1 MAPALIIAFVLLPLV
16 PVVRHGIRPWVL
28 IGFFA
33 VLIVGGTVTQS
44 NWEAAHLDES
54 IELALLLVG
63 VPALM
68 VAAGRAG
75 APAAAIWG
83 VGLVTLVAV
92 VALGR
97 VQKDQY
103 LENRYLADVAP
114 PLTGGFRA
122 TPQWTPL
129 QEWGREAQDARIGVV
144 GRAAAFGQYF
154 FYGNDLSNHVQY
166 LGEELRRGT
175 YRPINNCVLWRE
187 AINEGDYDYVV
198 TTPRVGESEDRD
210 PPENLWTFQRP
221 EREAR
226 PPLRPR
232 ADLHDQRQ
240 ARPRHL

>member
-1 MAPALIIAFVLLPLV
+1 M
-16 PVVRHGIRPWVL
+16 VRHGIRPWLL

-33 VLIVGGTVTQS
+33 VLIVGGTVTQPS
-44 NWEAAHLDES
+44 WEAAHLDES

-75 APAAAIWG
+75 APAVVIWG
-83 VGLVTLVAV
+83 VGLAALVAV

-103 LENRYLADVAP
+103 LENRYRAEVAP

-129 QEWGREAQDARIGVV
+129 QEWGREAEDQRIGVS

-166 LGEELRRGT
+166 IGEELRRGT
-175 YRPINNCVLWRE
+175 FRPINVCTKWRR
-187 AINEGDYDYVV
+187 AINEGGYDYVL

-210 PPENLWTFQRP
+210 PPENIWTFRDP
-221 EREAR
+221 NVELFLRSGPAR
-226 PPLRPR
+226 IYKINGRLDPSTCEELG
-232 ADLHDQRQ
+232 DLAHT
-240 ARPRHL
+240 